1 MRSIWRT
8 LDRGVLTG
16 IAAICLAVAII
27 GVSYGATAVTSG
39 FPTWLPM
46 LMSVAVVAGG
56 SEFVFLGILTAG
68 GSLIAAVLAGLL
80 VNARH
85 VPYGLS
91 VPDVV
96 GTGWRRLL
104 GTHVMNDES
113 VAMALSQPDRERR
126 RAAYW
131 LCGLAVVAAWP
142 IGAAIGA
149 ELGSIVPNPNA
160 FGLDAVFPAVLISL
174 VLPALRDPATRTAAL
189 AGAAVAALATPFLGA
204 GIPVL
209 LALTAVLLV
218 VRRAGKT
225 AEAEADSS
233 ADPEPASAMPDTAA
247 TAGAGSAVSL
257 DRSRSSRGDIA
268 ISGKDSSA
276 ADSGGTAADGMDDAA
291 GFARAATAS
300 AGFGG

>member
-16 IAAICLAVAII
+16 IAAICLAVAMI
-27 GVSYGATAVTSG
+27 GVSYGATAVTAG

-46 LMSVAVVAGG
+46 LLSVAVVAGG

-96 GTGWRRLL
+96 GTGWRRLV

-113 VAMALSQPDRERR
+113 VAMALAQPDRTRR

-131 LCGLAVVAAWP
+131 LCGLAVLAAWP
-142 IGAAIGA
+142 LGAAVGA
-149 ELGSIVPNPNA
+149 MLGSVVPNPNA
-160 FGLDAVFPAVLISL
+160 FGLDAVFPAVLITL
-174 VLPALRDPATRTAAL
+174 VLPALRDRLTRTAAL
-189 AGAAVAALATPFLGA
+189 AGAAIAAISTPFLGA
-204 GIPVL
+204 GLPVL

-218 VRRAGKT
+218 VRRAG
-225 AEAEADSS
+225 EADS
-233 ADPEPASAMPDTAA
+233 ADPVDTPGTNMPAETTDTAGMTGRAGAVDSTDVDMRA
-247 TAGAGSAVSL
+247 TADQAEM
-257 DRSRSSRGDIA
+257 
-268 ISGKDSSA
+268 SSA
-276 ADSGGTAADGMDDAA
+276 PMVSSSTH
-291 GFARAATAS
+291 T
-300 AGFGG
+300 